1 MQDIYPPKQ
10 KRKRDSN
17 CCGKMD
23 PHQRLLH
30 FERDLTRT
38 READLDELSFL
49 VKGSAADPYEATF
62 IKDGDSL
69 TALCTC
75 PAGQFGNFCKHRIAI
90 LDGDAKGIVSDNANR
105 VSTIVEWLKGTD
117 VALALAE
124 FRNVEQDGGA
134 SKSTLAAAKK
144 KLARAMN
151 S

>member
-1 MQDIYPPKQ
+1 M
-10 KRKRDSN
+10 
-17 CCGKMD
+17 
-23 PHQRLLH
+23 
-30 FERDLTRT
+30 
-38 READLDELSFL
+38 DELSFL
-49 VKGSAADPYEATF
+49 VKGSAADPYEVTF

-90 LDGDAKGIVSDNANR
+90 LDGDAKAIVSDNANR